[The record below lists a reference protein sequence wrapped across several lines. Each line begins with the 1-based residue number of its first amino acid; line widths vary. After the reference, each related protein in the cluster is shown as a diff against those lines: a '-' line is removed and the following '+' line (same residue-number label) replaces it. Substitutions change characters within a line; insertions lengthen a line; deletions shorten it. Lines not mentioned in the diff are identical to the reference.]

1 MAPPRRA
8 TLPIFPLNTVLFPGG
23 VLPLRIFEQRY
34 MAMAKTCLKDGSAF
48 GVCLIREGAEVGK
61 PAIPEAVGC
70 TARIIDWDMQQLGL
84 LLVRTLG
91 EQRFTILDNADN
103 GTGLRIAQVEFIAAD
118 SETPLPDELA
128 DSETPLPDELAD
140 CARVLEKI
148 IAGVGEEP
156 FQKPFLIEDTAWVGN
171 RLCEILPI
179 RLGIK
184 QKLMELTDP
193 VARLQLVARF
203 MQRQGLLG

>member
-1 MAPPRRA
+1 MGFFDRLRSMAPPRRA

-34 MAMAKTCLKDGSAF
+34 MDMAKTCLKDGSAF
-48 GVCLIREGAEVGK
+48 GVCLIREGTEVGR

-91 EQRFTILDNADN
+91 EQRFTILDSADN
-103 GTGLRIAQVEFIAAD
+103 GKGLRIAQVEFIAAD

-128 DSETPLPDELAD
+128 D

-148 IAGVGEEP
+148 IADVGEEP
-156 FQKPFLIEDTAWVGN
+156 FQKPFLREDTAWVGN
-171 RLCEILPI
+171 RLCEILPM